1 MKVRR
6 FAEGTTVPVER
17 SRQEIERIVKT
28 HGASGFA
35 SSWDRD
41 RYAIMFELKGR
52 RVRFDIAAPDAK
64 KYRDTRR
71 WEAEDRR
78 RWRAL
83 LLILKA
89 KLELVASGDTDF
101 EAEFLANL
109 VLRNGSTLGATF
121 LPTLTE
127 VLDTGAMPPLLTGR
141 TGDG

>member
-1 MKVRR
+1 MSPRR
-6 FAEGTTVPVER
+6 FAEGTSVSVTD
-17 SRQEIERIVKT
+17 SRAAIEKLVRT

-41 RYAIMFELKGR
+41 RYCIMFELRGR
-52 RVRFDIAAPDAK
+52 RIRFDVGAPDPK
-64 KYRDTRR
+64 KYRIQKK
-71 WEAEDRR
+71 WEAEERR

-109 VLRNGSTLGATF
+109 VLRDGATIGSRL
-121 LPTLTE
+121 LPTLTDT
-127 VLDTGAMPPLLTGR
+127 LDSSRMPPMLTNGN
-141 TGDG
+141 GS

>member
-1 MKVRR
+1 VKTKPRR
-6 FAEGTTVPVER
+6 YAEGTSVSVASTREELER
-17 SRQEIERIVKT
+17 LVRT

-41 RYAIMFELKGR
+41 RYTIMFELRGR
-52 RVRFDIAAPDAK
+52 RVRFDVQAPSAK
-64 KYRDTRR
+64 EYREQKK
-71 WEAEDRR
+71 WEAEERR

-89 KLELVASGDTDF
+89 KLELVSSGDTDF

-109 VLRNGSTLGATF
+109 VIAGGQTVGSRL

-127 VLDTGAMPPLLTGR
+127 VLDTGKMPLMLG
-141 TGDG
+141 GGA